1 MPENNPKGGQGPMG
15 ILAISLLSLFI
26 TQVLKIFTVYPFNF
40 SRVIGSGGMPSSHA
54 AFVSTLSTSIGLR
67 YGFRSDLFA
76 IVAVFSLIIIYDAGG
91 VRRAVGEQA
100 NVLNKIIRNLDLKQ
114 LNRSADKEL
123 IIKDLKELI
132 GHTPIEV
139 LVGTLLGILI
149 ALLNH
154 LYF

>member
-1 MPENNPKGGQGPMG
+1 MS

>member
-139 LVGTLLGILI
+139 LIGTLLGILI